1 MGRKTRWM
9 TALCCC
15 LQVCF
20 YLFAAVYL
28 LVGFR
33 LRYVEMRNEVEM
45 DLKQTDAEAAY
56 RPFAA
61 DASP

>member
-1 MGRKTRWM
+1 M

-33 LRYVEMRNEVEM
+33 LRYVEMRNEVEV